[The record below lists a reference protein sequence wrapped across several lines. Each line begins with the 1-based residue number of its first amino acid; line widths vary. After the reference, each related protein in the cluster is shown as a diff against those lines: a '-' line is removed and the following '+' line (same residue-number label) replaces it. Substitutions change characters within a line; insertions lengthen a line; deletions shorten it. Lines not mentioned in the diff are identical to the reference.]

1 MAYCY
6 PIDPPKCPCGA
17 IATTSIVNVRRTLG
31 GQFCDAC
38 SKGELHSLEI
48 EETMLEKFCTIVMQ
62 ESPTLPPDDGMTL
75 SSMLN
80 RGTIN
85 EE

>member
-1 MAYCY
+1 MAESRTIKELARI
-6 PIDPPKCPCGA
+6 PRGIHGQLHID
-17 IATTSIVNVRRTLG
+17 
-31 GQFCDAC
+31 FCDAC
-38 SKGELHSLEI
+38 SKVELHWLGI
-48 EETMLEKFCTIVMQ
+48 EESMLEKFCTIVMK